1 MSIRVQHL
9 SYTYRASPQAEVAAL
24 VDVSFE
30 IADGEFVALIGPTG
44 SGKST
49 LVQHLNGLL
58 RPPPGTVWV
67 DGIDVGDRR
76 ADLRAVRRRVGLVF
90 QYPEY
95 QLFEETVWRDVAFGP
110 RNLGLDEE
118 EVARRVRRALNL
130 VGLDPDETGPRSPFE
145 LSGGQKRR
153 VALAGVLALECP
165 TLVLD
170 EPTAGLDPRGRRDL
184 LALLL
189 RLNRSGTTIVLVTH
203 SMEEVAR
210 VARRAL
216 LLSQGRLVADL
227 PVRDLFYRHAEL
239 LVTHGLAVP
248 DAVELVQRLRQRG
261 AQLLGEPLTPEE
273 VVRAIARWKL
283 GAHAAGQ
290 PSRRQPAARPDGGQP
305 GGSGTDG
312 GRRALSGK
320 EAARSGAARH
330 RAVRP
335 R

>member
-9 SYTYRASPQAEVAAL
+9 SYTYRASLQAEVPAL

-30 IADGEFVALIGPTG
+30 IAEGEFVALVGPTG

-49 LVQHLNGLL
+49 LVQHLNGLI
-58 RPPPGTVWV
+58 RPMPGTVWV

-90 QYPEY
+90 QYPEH

-118 EVARRVRRALNL
+118 EVARRVRRALKL
-130 VGLDPDETGPRSPFE
+130 VGLDPDEVGSRSPFE

-165 TLVLD
+165 ILVLD
-170 EPTAGLDPRGRRDL
+170 EPTAGLDPRGRREL
-184 LALLL
+184 LSLLS
-189 RLNRSGTTIVLVTH
+189 RLNRSGTTILLVTH

-216 LLSQGRLVADL
+216 LLSQGRLAADL
-227 PVRDLFYRHAEL
+227 PVRELFYRHADL
-239 LVTHGLAVP
+239 LAAHGLAVP
-248 DAVELVQRLRQRG
+248 EVVELVQRLRQRG
-261 AQLLGEPLTPEE
+261 ARLEGEPLTPEE
-273 VVRAIARWKL
+273 AAQAIARWKL
-283 GAHAAGQ
+283 AGKGAPRAGAAGRRTVR
-290 PSRRQPAARPDGGQP
+290 SR
-305 GGSGTDG
+305 
-312 GRRALSGK
+312 
-320 EAARSGAARH
+320 
-330 RAVRP
+330 
-335 R
+335 